1 MLLVHKG
8 QLSFGPYSLQKI
20 RHSAEVWPCTPLF
33 LFNHLSL
40 WMIQNYIRSTV
51 LQTRQ
56 RTEEHCYGVYVHP
69 CTNSFSREK
78 IFCPFDKSHLLWSSW
93 QGAAQH
99 THTVVYRT
107 TVCSINTRIFLH
119 FFKIYD
125 QKKLRFT
132 QNQPCWVWLCY
143 TMCRAE
149 QFCIYSY
156 YTGTKQTNKQTT
168 PHLSTGMNFA
178 KVENTHPVQNSDRTH
193 HCQNLD
199 TLW

>member
-1 MLLVHKG
+1 MCSLYIKDSYLLDCIHYRKSDIQLKCDHVH
-8 QLSFGPYSLQKI
+8 LSFYSTTFHYGWFKTT
-20 RHSAEVWPCTPLF
+20 SKVPFCK
-33 LFNHLSL
+33 
-40 WMIQNYIRSTV
+40 
-51 LQTRQ
+51 Q

-93 QGAAQH
+93 QGAAQQ

>member
-93 QGAAQH
+93 QGAAQQ

-107 TVCSINTRIFLH
+107 TVCSINTRIFLY
-119 FFKIYD
+119 FFKFMT
-125 QKKLRFT
+125 KKSLDLLKISHVEFGCAIPCAGLNSSVFT
-132 QNQPCWVWLCY
+132 VTTQAQ
-143 TMCRAE
+143 
-149 QFCIYSY
+149 
-156 YTGTKQTNKQTT
+156 NKQTSKQ
-168 PHLSTGMNFA
+168 HLTSQLGWILLRWRIPIQCKIQTGLTIA
-178 KVENTHPVQNSDRTH
+178 RI
-193 HCQNLD
+193 
-199 TLW
+199 